1 MAETTP
7 PTGTNPQQAGES
19 REIQIKVDESDVTSN
34 YANTIRTSTTFE
46 EVILDF
52 GLNMPVAGQQNQ
64 MVFKV
69 HNQVIMNWA
78 GAKRLALSLSQLI
91 RAREERFG
99 EIELQPPG
107 VGAPAAQA
115 KND

>member
-1 MAETTP
+1 MAEQKPTP
-7 PTGTNPQQAGES
+7 AEGGDA
-19 REIQIKVDESDVTSN
+19 REVKIRVDESETSSA

-52 GLNMPVAGQQNQ
+52 GLNMPVPGQQDQ

-69 HNQVIMNWA
+69 HNQVIMNWS

-91 RAREERFG
+91 RQREERFG
-99 EIELQPPG
+99 EISLQPPTP
-107 VGAPAAQA
+107 VAQD
-115 KND
+115 KG

>member
-1 MAETTP
+1 MAETNPPTTP
-7 PTGTNPQQAGES
+7 PQPQQGEG
-19 REIQIKVDESDVTSN
+19 RDIQIKVDESEMASS

-52 GLNMPVAGQQNQ
+52 GLNMPVQGQQNQ

-69 HNQVIMNWA
+69 HNQVIMNWQ

-99 EIELQPPG
+99 EIKLQ
-107 VGAPAAQA
+107 APQPLD
-115 KND
+115 KQQSE

>member
-1 MAETTP
+1 MAETT
-7 PTGTNPQQAGES
+7 TNPAQEQAGEQ
-19 REIQIKVDESDVTSN
+19 REIQIRVDESDMASS

-64 MVFKV
+64 MVFRV

-99 EIELQPPG
+99 EINLQPPTATSAG
-107 VGAPAAQA
+107 E
-115 KND
+115 KNG

>member
-1 MAETTP
+1 MAETP
-7 PTGTNPQQAGES
+7 PPAAPTDA
-19 REIQIKVDESDVTSN
+19 RDIQIRVDETEMASS

-99 EIELQPPG
+99 EIKLQ
-107 VGAPAAQA
+107 APKPISTGGGDTPQA
-115 KND
+115 E